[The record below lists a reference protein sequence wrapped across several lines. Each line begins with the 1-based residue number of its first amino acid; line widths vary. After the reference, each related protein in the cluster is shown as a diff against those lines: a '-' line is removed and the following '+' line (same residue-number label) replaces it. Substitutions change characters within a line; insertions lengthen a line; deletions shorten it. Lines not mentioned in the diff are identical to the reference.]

1 MLVTADH
8 GFLYQ
13 DAPPGALE
21 KSDLGSKPGG
31 VVKAKKRYV
40 LGHDLGESSNTWHGY
55 TSTTAGTQDDMEFWI
70 PKGVNRFHFSGGAKF
85 IHGGALPQEV
95 VVPIL
100 QVKELDSKAAEK
112 EAVKK
117 VGVSLLGSNR
127 RLMNTI
133 CKFEFIQTEKVP
145 DRMLPRTLVIS
156 IRDGDVLVSSEETV
170 TFDSESDSMNEPPFL
185 AFTRSW
191 YVQLDLLKHAPSF
204 SHPWPSAR
212 SGTLCPLGSRNLV
225 IVTKIN

>member
-70 PKGVNRFHFSGGAKF
+70 PKGVNRFHFAGGAKF
-85 IHGGALPQEV
+85 IRGGALPQEV

-127 RLMNTI
+127 KLVNTI
-133 CKFEFIQTEKVP
+133 CKFEFIQTEKTS

-156 IRDGDVLVSSEETV
+156 VRDGDTLISNEQTV
-170 TFDSESDSMNEPPFL
+170 TFDSDSDSMEERKRPIKLMLKKGSYDSTKEYALVLRDPDTQIEYERIPVTIDL
-185 AFTRSW
+185 AFMN
-191 YVQLDLLKHAPSF
+191 DF
-204 SHPWPSAR
+204 
-212 SGTLCPLGSRNLV
+212 
-225 IVTKIN
+225 